1 MVDIAQLYMK
11 VSSYSWY
18 DTYCRNVNM
27 ISFNMYRCERIHG
40 LQKRNNILATGLVK
54 IKAETQQGVFMQHIL
69 MHKLHKAK
77 SDKRL
82 LFTVCAATLWM
93 TVPLHFSMSD
103 FYKQAFSLHVHTS
116 MC

>member
-1 MVDIAQLYMK
+1 
-11 VSSYSWY
+11 
-18 DTYCRNVNM
+18 
-27 ISFNMYRCERIHG
+27 MYRCERIHG

-116 MC
+116 MCTMSFMLVQQAL